1 MSYNTDLQSKNAR
14 IQALIDKVNALPE
27 AGGVVANAEIL
38 TWTPTS
44 DTKGTVT
51 LHHSLGVVP
60 DGYVVVQAQ
69 KYASK
74 VNGAY
79 PISFNLFDVGL
90 SAADSTYIAPCGS
103 MYGYVFDS
111 NTWYESADL
120 GAFVSDSA
128 ITFGTNIS
136 ANYYVYPAGSTYNVL
151 VYKR

>member
-27 AGGVVANAEIL
+27 AGGVVTNAEIL

-69 KYASK
+69 KYADA
-74 VNGAY
+74 VNGAS
-79 PISFNLFDVGL
+79 PISYNLFDVEL
-90 SAADSTYIAPCGS
+90 STAYSTYIAPCGS
-103 MYGYVFDS
+103 MYSIVFDP
-111 NTWYESADL
+111 NAWYESADL

-128 ITFGTNIS
+128 ITFGASIN
-136 ANYYVYPAGSTYNVL
+136 ADYFVYPAGSTYNVL